1 MRAEPSQPLSKPS
14 ISWWSVR
21 CGNYLNNRLLQN
33 FVPSTLQT
41 YALEITIS
49 LVYVLLNIFF
59 LNYFPFVFLK
69 QQPIYLLLSFF
80 QHCIL
85 SYSLL
90 YLLSSLHSNHPS
102 NHVISST
109 ISIFFCYSL
118 SLSDL
123 LQLTEEGIVIF
134 KTYINFQHVSQ
145 ENEGPTTWSHF
156 SVHLS
161 VS

>member
-85 SYSLL
+85 SYSLF

-102 NHVISST
+102 NH
-109 ISIFFCYSL
+109 FFYNLHFFLLL
-118 SLSDL
+118 SLPIWPTS
-123 LQLTEEGIVIF
+123 
-134 KTYINFQHVSQ
+134 TYRRRN
-145 ENEGPTTWSHF
+145 SHF
-156 SVHLS
+156 QDIY
-161 VS
+161 